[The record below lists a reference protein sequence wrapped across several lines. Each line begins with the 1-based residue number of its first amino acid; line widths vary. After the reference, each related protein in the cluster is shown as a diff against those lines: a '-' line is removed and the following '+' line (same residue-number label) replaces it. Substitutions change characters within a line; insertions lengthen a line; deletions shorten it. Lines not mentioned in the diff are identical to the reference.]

1 MKVLKVNDFAL
12 QSYRSFV
19 KGNRSL
25 SSNEVAKKLTR
36 NVLLAKKIAEI
47 ENQAWY
53 AYGKLRILVKD
64 SIVTCVMN
72 HNDIPDDWEVDL
84 NKKKILN
91 DMLGIARL

>member
-53 AYGKLRILVKD
+53 AYGKLRILVED
-64 SIVTCVMN
+64 NTVTCVMN
-72 HNDIPDDWEVDL
+72 NQKVVDGIDQ

-91 DMLGIARL
+91 DILGIVE